1 MQELTYYV
9 ACSVDGFIAHTDG
22 SHTGFSQD
30 SDYVSDIFALFPETV
45 PSHLRE
51 AMGVK
56 ADNQQFDI
64 VLMGRKTY
72 EIGLKDGVLSPYSH
86 LRQYLFSRSMQASP
100 HENVVLV
107 SEHAVDVVKRLKQ
120 QDGKGIWLCGGGLF
134 ATSLF
139 SEHLIDRLIL
149 KVNPFLMGTGIPLFA
164 EAIDQTALQLVD
176 SKVYKNGVLLL
187 HYRVEPKNAL

>member
-9 ACSVDGFIAHTDG
+9 ACSVDSFIAHTDG

-30 SDYVSDIFALFPETV
+30 PEYFSDIFSLFPETV

-51 AMGVK
+51 AMGVET
-56 ADNQQFDI
+56 DNQRFDV

-72 EIGLKDGVLSPYSH
+72 EIGLRDGVLSPYSH
-86 LRQYLFSRSMQASP
+86 MRQYLFSRSMQSSP
-100 HENVVLV
+100 HEDIVLV
-107 SEHAVDVVKRLKQ
+107 SEHAADVVKRLKQ
-120 QDGKGIWLCGGGLF
+120 ENGKGIWLCGGGVL

-139 SEHLIDRLIL
+139 TEHLIDSLIL

-164 EAIDQTALQLVD
+164 ESIDQSALQLID
-176 SKVYKNGVLLL
+176 RKVYNNGVLLL
-187 HYRVEPKNAL
+187 HYRVDG